1 MTVRAMHF
9 HERFQAAFH
18 DYDLAFLKLIRPL
31 QFSSTLIHLCLP
43 TKDFCEN
50 ILMNSA
56 TTGITTSPGA
66 AQTQE
71 VVYMTLDECRA
82 HLNVSHPLSNKM
94 FCMKRK
100 LRSQNRAQESVKT
113 ESQPEKNP
121 GGAKGNDSNVPTEAV
136 SAAKTKPCDHL
147 LPGTPVA
154 TVDRGTVFL
163 TGLLT
168 SSSMDCSG
176 STGGLVFTKLSRHLR
191 WIQSRLETGQ
201 KPVTPQLDLVPF
213 PNRHR

>member
-1 MTVRAMHF
+1 MDL
-9 HERFQAAFH
+9 HERFQDTFH

-50 ILMNSA
+50 ILMNSG
-56 TTGITTSPGA
+56 TMGITMSPGA

-71 VVYMTLDECRA
+71 VVYMTLDECRSR
-82 HLNVSHPLSNKM
+82 LNVSHSLSNKM

-100 LRSQNRAQESVKT
+100 LRSQNRAQERMKVET
-113 ESQPEKNP
+113 QPEENP
-121 GGAKGNDSNVPTEAV
+121 GGVKGNNSKV
-136 SAAKTKPCDHL
+136 SAAKPKPCDHL

-176 STGGLVFTKLSRHLR
+176 STGGLVFTKLSRHLS
-191 WIQSRLETGQ
+191 WIQPRLESGQ
-201 KPVTPQLDLVPF
+201 KHMTPQVNLF
-213 PNRHR
+213 PMPLK

>member
-1 MTVRAMHF
+1 MRVRAVDF
-9 HERFQAAFH
+9 HERFRAAFH

-50 ILMNSA
+50 ILMNSG
-56 TTGITTSPGA
+56 TTGITMSPGA

-71 VVYMTLDECRA
+71 VVYMTLDECRSR
-82 HLNVSHPLSNKM
+82 LNVSHPLSNKM
-94 FCMKRK
+94 FCMRRK
-100 LRSQNRAQESVKT
+100 LRGQNRAQERMEV
-113 ESQPEKNP
+113 ESQPEENP
-121 GGAKGNDSNVPTEAV
+121 GGVKGNDSKVPTEAV

-176 STGGLVFTKLSRHLR
+176 STGGLVFTKLSRHLS
-191 WIQSRLETGQ
+191 WIQPRLEPGQ
-201 KPVTPQLDLVPF
+201 KHMTPQVNLF
-213 PNRHR
+213 PMPLK